1 MDTPDG
7 LGHLIIYPEGTR
19 SRDGQL
25 GPFLPAAARYRAP
38 PPPPPVP
45 TLLLASTHDRLVRC
59 ACSRAL
65 ARAWRCAL
73 VEHPHAGHDLPLD
86 DPQWVVQQV
95 LEATGG

>member
-1 MDTPDG
+1 MLPQWVLARQQRPVRATNV
-7 LGHLIIYPEGTR
+7 LR
-19 SRDGQL
+19 QL
-25 GPFLPAAARYRAP
+25 AAAARYRAP
-38 PPPPPVP
+38 PTPPPVP
-45 TLLLASTHDRLVRC
+45 TLLLASTHDRLVSC